1 MKRVVKTLLLVIL
14 AAQLAPA
21 GEVIDRVVATVNGRP
36 ILQSDWDQAL
46 RCEALLDGRSLQG
59 TSLEELRSS
68 LDRLVDQE
76 LLRQQAHA
84 NEMPRIPA
92 EDVQKRVAEVRQ
104 QLGATTDQS
113 WTNLLARYGLTA
125 AEVERNLGHQL
136 SVLRLI
142 DERLRPS
149 VHIDSASIAAYYH
162 DKLEPELRRQGQP
175 VAPIAEVSSKIEELL
190 AQQRMDD
197 LLTAWLKDLRQQAEV
212 KVEVEPSTT
221 VSAVAGSQ

>member
-1 MKRVVKTLLLVIL
+1 MRRAVKICFLVML
-14 AAQLAPA
+14 ATQLAMA

-59 TSLEELRSS
+59 TSAEELRAA

-92 EDVQKRVAEVRQ
+92 EDVQKRVSEVRQ
-104 QLGATTDQS
+104 QLGATADQA
-113 WTNLLARYGLTA
+113 WDTLLARYGLSA
-125 AEVERNLGHQL
+125 AEVQRNLSHQL

-149 VHIDSASIAAYYH
+149 VHIDAASIAAYYH
-162 DKLEPELRRQGQP
+162 DKLEPELRKQGQP
-175 VAPIAEVSSKIEELL
+175 VAPMAEVSTKIEELL

-197 LLTAWLKDLRQQAEV
+197 LLAAWLKDLRQQAEV
-212 KVEVEPSTT
+212 KVEVETPTT